1 MNEQELIGREMPY
14 TLPSESL
21 DRLRERI
28 LDQTVRKGTTHPL
41 RRPLGRLCIAGAAS
55 LLLASAVLGIC
66 LLRRSAPAPDLDAL
80 LRSASAETLQ
90 QAAALNYDDILYNQQ
105 I

>member
-28 LDQTVRKGTTHPL
+28 LDQTVRKGPAHTL
-41 RRPLGRLCIAGAAS
+41 RPLGRLCIAGAAS
-55 LLLASAVLGIC
+55 LLLAGAVLGAC